1 MILHRIGGNRHINDL
16 SGEGASLN
24 GGRWNRVGV
33 SVLYTSSS
41 VALSAWEYFVHLA
54 RDINIADNAFSHV
67 TIEVPD
73 GSVLELS
80 ERALSFS
87 FLRLNEGEGLWTI
100 TDEWIREGQYLCMKV
115 PSVVVPGDFNYLV
128 DPKHPLAV
136 PDSYRIVGIVP
147 FSFDDRAFNRTL
159 R

>member
-33 SVLYTSSS
+33 PVLYTSLS
-41 VALSAWEYFVHLA
+41 VALSAWEYFVHLES
-54 RDINIADNAFSHV
+54 DIKIADNAFSQV

-80 ERALSFS
+80 ERTLSFS
-87 FLRLNEGEGLWTI
+87 FLQLNEGEGLWTI
-100 TDEWIREGQYLCMKV
+100 TDKWIREGRYLCMKV
-115 PSVVVPGDFNYLV
+115 PSVVVLGEFNYLV
-128 DPKHPLAV
+128 NPKHPLAV
-136 PDSYRIVGIVP
+136 PDSCRIVEVVP

-159 R
+159 K